1 MMADPVLLSICIPT
15 FNRSEY
21 LRVMLE
27 ALLPQVAEVGPRV
40 EVWVSDNAST
50 DDTGKVV
57 EDARAL
63 GPVKYSRNASNLGP
77 LGNIVKPATQLATG
91 EYVWMVGD
99 HNLFAPGALAS
110 IVSNLEA
117 HSDLD
122 TLYVNFRVAVHP
134 RDWPSSAMGG
144 YAGPCVYLA
153 NDSKLDQVVDRW
165 SDHVHGGR
173 SALCT
178 QMYAHIIRRELWL
191 EYWSNRGSEEAY
203 TSAETTYPHTVM
215 LARMRFASRS
225 MYIGAPSLTIFNGA
239 QSWGAIDT
247 RLKVYFRGL
256 PELIDL
262 FAKLGLP
269 ESQMTEAR
277 LFAGQMAYETGID
290 MFTTRDYGRAF
301 RTVKLLMARGSI
313 RHAYM
318 LSRLSQAF
326 IDAENSWVSRVIR
339 RGVTAGRSS
348 YNYIFHHSRPAR
360 SIRSRQKL

>member
-40 EVWVSDNAST
+40 EVWVSDNASS
-50 DDTGKVV
+50 DDTQRVV
-57 EDARAL
+57 EEARAL
-63 GPVKYSRNASNLGP
+63 GPVKYSRNDSNLGP

-91 EYVWMVGD
+91 DYVWIVGD
-99 HNLFAPGALAS
+99 HNLFAPGALSS
-110 IVSNLEA
+110 IVQNLET

-122 TLYVNFRVAVHP
+122 TIYVNFRVAVYP
-134 RDWPSSAMGG
+134 RDWPSSAIGG
-144 YAGPCVYLA
+144 YAGPYAYLA
-153 NDSKLDQVVDRW
+153 NDSKLDRVVDRW

-178 QMYAHIIRRELWL
+178 QMYAHIIRRNLWV
-191 EYWSNRGSEEAY
+191 EYWSNRESENPY

-215 LARMRFASRS
+215 LAHMRFASRS
-225 MYIGAPSLTIFNGA
+225 LYVGTPTLTIFNGA

-262 FAKLGLP
+262 FAKRGLP
-269 ESQMTEAR
+269 ESQMVEAR
-277 LFAGQMAYETGID
+277 RFAGHMAYETGID
-290 MFTTRDYGRAF
+290 LFTTADYGRAL
-301 RTVKLLMARGSI
+301 RTARLLTARGAI

-326 IDAENSWVSRVIR
+326 IDAENSWVSRAIR
-339 RGVTAGRSS
+339 RGLTASRST
-348 YNYIFHHSRPAR
+348 YKYLFHHSRPAR